1 MSYSIT
7 LPDNARSEEF
17 AAVAAFFHELADLK
31 ESGGILT
38 NVVNVAT
45 TEEAA
50 AIRSFVQT
58 VSDAA
63 PKGRVTE
70 RRDPYLE
77 GHQPDPAQVF
87 LSGGAAAPSPL
98 PAPTTVDA
106 AVPTPA
112 SVSESSATSTAASA
126 EPGAQSTAQAV
137 AAVFASEAPLAV
149 TGAAVPGPS
158 STIPAPSHVPAAV
171 VTDAGA
177 SVGLPA
183 PTVELDSEGFPWNH
197 EIHAESRSKNQDGS
211 WRKKRGV
218 KDEMYES
225 TKQQMRAMMGGA
237 TSATV
242 PGPST
247 IPTASPSAPAQ
258 TVPGPATGD
267 TGYDALMM
275 WLNGPMVASPQK
287 LTMADLSK
295 TISDVAPMFGIAE
308 PAGGFNIATIKL
320 APAPMIAMI
329 RAELGTL
336 AASRGWVEVE

>member
-1 MSYSIT
+1 MSYTIS
-7 LPDNARSEEF
+7 LPDSASAAEMRIAAEF
-17 AAVAAFFHELADLK
+17 LTKLAANQDENGSSWDVV
-31 ESGGILT
+31 S
-38 NVVNVAT
+38 NVVDTAQTAT
-45 TEEAA
+45 TEESA

-63 PKGRVTE
+63 PKE
-70 RRDPYLE
+70 Q
-77 GHQPDPAQVF
+77 QPDPAQVF
-87 LSGGAAAPSPL
+87 IAGGAAAPSPL
-98 PAPTTVDA
+98 PAPTTVSA
-106 AVPTPA
+106 AVPAPA
-112 SVSESSATSTAASA
+112 SASESSATSTAASA

-149 TGAAVPGPS
+149 TGAEVPGPS

-183 PTVELDSEGFPWNH
+183 PTVELDSEGFPWSH

-218 KDEMYES
+218 KDEVYEG
-225 TKQQMRAMMGGA
+225 TKQQMRAMMGG
-237 TSATV
+237 V
-242 PGPST
+242 PA
-247 IPTASPSAPAQ
+247 PTASPSTPAPTA
-258 TVPGPATGD
+258 PGPVTGD
-267 TGYDALMM
+267 TGYGALMM

-336 AASRGWVEVE
+336 AASRGWVEAE